1 MAQFGG
7 EEYITACTGL
17 LKLGIFVMSWELNQ
31 KRYFTFSKD
40 RFGNGKK
47 EGKVGNFKV

>member
-17 LKLGIFVMSWELNQ
+17 LEA
-31 KRYFTFSKD
+31 
-40 RFGNGKK
+40 
-47 EGKVGNFKV
+47 GNFCDEQGTEA